1 MTTYKHNGVI
11 MKSFANWSILIFI
24 ITVLFAG
31 LSGCG
36 YGKNVSLPRGTE
48 YAIVESDLLRASHG
62 RVLSFDK
69 HGKNSANHDYHYKMV
84 NFWLR
89 IVKEIFI
96 SLVRAVTII
105 FSLLTVN
112 LNILIF
118 SIVRIIAARQLF
130 CLMAL

>member
-1 MTTYKHNGVI
+1 MTTYKRNGVI

-69 HGKNSANHDYHYKMV
+69 HGKKLGESRLSLQDGEFLAADSER
-84 NFWLR
+84 NFLYRWC
-89 IVKEIFI
+89 
-96 SLVRAVTII
+96 A
-105 FSLLTVN
+105 
-112 LNILIF
+112 
-118 SIVRIIAARQLF
+118 Q
-130 CLMAL
+130 